1 MSDWRQRR
9 KKQSVATHYDS
20 KFSLHVQLY
29 FNVFFCF
36 WPSSSSSSLL
46 FCNYFIQFCL

>member
-29 FNVFFCF
+29 FNVFL
-36 WPSSSSSSLL
+36 PLAVVVVVVVVVVL
-46 FCNYFIQFCL
+46 